1 MPKNLG
7 YRGYINSKKIR
18 DGFIP
23 QRVQNLV
30 IKDYAEKNKFFLKL
44 SATEYKNS
52 KYLHLDNLLKNLKII
67 EGIICYSIFML
78 PVNKKERDVIYKK
91 ILKSK
96 KSIHFALEEIYISE
110 KKDIKMVEN
119 IIKISENTK

>member
-1 MPKNLG
+1 MSKNLG

-30 IKDYAEKNKFFLKL
+30 IKDYAEKRNFFLKL

-52 KYLHLDNLLKNLKII
+52 KYLHLENLLKNLKSID
-67 EGIICYSIFML
+67 GIICYSLFML
-78 PVNKKERDVIYKK
+78 PVNKNERIKIYSK

-96 KSIHFALEEIYISE
+96 KSIHFALEEINISE
-110 KKDIKMVEN
+110 KKDIKLVEN